1 MKTKLFLLGALL
13 CGTVAFTACND
24 DDDHYTPGD
33 KVVNEFNTKYPQA
46 KNVTWE
52 TKAGYNV
59 ADFFDG
65 DYETEAWFNE
75 QGLWV
80 MTETDIP
87 YAALPAAVKQS
98 FETSLYKDWRVDDV
112 DKLERSD
119 TDGPVYVIE
128 VEQGETDVDL
138 YYSETGVLIKEI
150 KDQDNEE
157 GYQPVTIPEEL
168 VSFINTQYPGALILE
183 FEREKNSVEIDILD
197 GKIHKEVTFALTNEW
212 LKTEWEVR
220 YMNLPPAV
228 RVAVDNAYA
237 GYEIDDD
244 ADYVETPAG
253 NYYLIEVERNDQ
265 EKKVKFDA
273 EGNELK

>member
-24 DDDHYTPGD
+24 DDDRYTPGNE
-33 KVVNEFNTKYPQA
+33 VVKEFQTKYPQA
-46 KNVTWE
+46 KKVSWE

-59 ADFFDG
+59 ADFFNG

-98 FETSLYKDWRVDDV
+98 FESSLYKNWHVDDV
-112 DKLERSD
+112 DKLERRD
-119 TDGPVYVIE
+119 TDGPIYIIE

-138 YYSETGVLIKEI
+138 YYSETGTLIKEI
-150 KDQDNEE
+150 KDQDNEG

-168 VSFINTQYPGALILE
+168 VSFIKTNYPDALILE
-183 FEREKNSVEIDILD
+183 FDREKNTMEVDILD
-197 GKIHKEVTFALTNEW
+197 GKIHKEVTFSLANEW
-212 LKTEWEVR
+212 LQTEWEVR
-220 YMNLPPAV
+220 YASLPPAV
-228 RVAVDNAYA
+228 RDAVSRLYP

-244 ADYVETPAG
+244 PDYVETPAG

-265 EKKVKFDA
+265 ERKVKFDA